1 MEMTKV
7 KRWIGLLLLLVC
19 VLLGIWIVQDNPLE
33 VPVTLLG
40 FSLGQL
46 PLGIWLLAAFL
57 AGSVLSYVLSLPNA
71 VKQRAQGRRLQRQLG
86 LAETEIKNLQ
96 SPASKG

>member
-1 MEMTKV
+1 MTKI

-19 VLLGIWIVQDNPLE
+19 VLIGIWIVQDNPLE

-40 FSLGQL
+40 FPLLQL

-57 AGSVLSYVLSLPNA
+57 AGSVLSYVVSLPGSLG
-71 VKQRAQGRRLQRQLG
+71 QRAQARRLQRQLG
-86 LAETEIKNLQ
+86 LAETEIKRLE
-96 SPASKG
+96 STAPKG

>member
-1 MEMTKV
+1 MTKL

-19 VLLGIWIVQDNPLE
+19 VLLGVWVVQDNALE

-40 FSLGQL
+40 FPLLEL

-57 AGSVLSYVLSLPNA
+57 GGSVLSYVVSLP
-71 VKQRAQGRRLQRQLG
+71 VSLGQRAQARRLQRQLG
-86 LAETEIKNLQ
+86 LAEAEIKKLE
-96 SPASKG
+96 SIVPKD

>member
-1 MEMTKV
+1 MTKV

-19 VLLGIWIVQDNPLE
+19 VLIGIWIVQDNPLE

-40 FSLGQL
+40 FSLQQL

-57 AGSVLSYVLSLPNA
+57 AGSVLSYVVSLPGS
-71 VKQRAQGRRLQRQLG
+71 VSQRAQARRLQRQLG

-96 SPASKG
+96 STAPKG

>member
-1 MEMTKV
+1 MTKV

-19 VLLGIWIVQDNPLE
+19 VLIGVWIVQDNPLE

-40 FSLGQL
+40 FPLLQL

-57 AGSVLSYVLSLPNA
+57 AGIVLSYVVSLPGSLG
-71 VKQRAQGRRLQRQLG
+71 QRAQARRLQRQLG
-86 LAETEIKNLQ
+86 LAEAERKKLE
-96 SPASKG
+96 SKPSEN

>member
-1 MEMTKV
+1 MTKV

-19 VLLGIWIVQDNPLE
+19 VLLGVWIVQDNPLE

-40 FSLGQL
+40 FSLRQL

-57 AGSVLSYVLSLPNA
+57 AGSVLSYVVSLPGSLG
-71 VKQRAQGRRLQRQLG
+71 QRAQARRLQRQLG
-86 LAETEIKNLQ
+86 LAETEIKRLE
-96 SPASKG
+96 SVAPKG

>member
-1 MEMTKV
+1 MTKL

-19 VLLGIWIVQDNPLE
+19 VLLGVWVVQDNALE

-40 FSLGQL
+40 FPLLEL

-57 AGSVLSYVLSLPNA
+57 GGSVLSYVVSLPGSLG
-71 VKQRAQGRRLQRQLG
+71 QSAQARRLQRQLS
-86 LAETEIKNLQ
+86 LAEAEIKKLE
-96 SPASKG
+96 SIVPKD

>member
-1 MEMTKV
+1 MTKL

-19 VLLGIWIVQDNPLE
+19 VLLGVCVVQDNALE

-40 FSLGQL
+40 FPLLEL

-57 AGSVLSYVLSLPNA
+57 GGSVLSYVVSLPGSLG
-71 VKQRAQGRRLQRQLG
+71 QRAQARRLQRQLS
-86 LAETEIKNLQ
+86 LAEAEIKKLE
-96 SPASKG
+96 SIVPKD

>member
-1 MEMTKV
+1 MTKL

-19 VLLGIWIVQDNPLE
+19 VLLGVWVVQDNALE

-40 FSLGQL
+40 FPLLEL

-57 AGSVLSYVLSLPNA
+57 GGSVLSYVVSLPGSLG
-71 VKQRAQGRRLQRQLG
+71 QRAQARRLQRQLG
-86 LAETEIKNLQ
+86 LAEAEIKKLE
-96 SPASKG
+96 SIVPKD